1 MTIEQIQE
9 QINSNNNK
17 IEEMRKHI
25 ESCWNEISGLENLN
39 SILESK
45 KYTIESKEFP
55 IYKGDFYYCNEEKYC
70 NYYGIK
76 ERILTIDKICNETML
91 DIRIFTIKDYDM
103 DDVVYVNQEKI
114 SLFDLFKTINEN
126 GYIKIDKEQAHKKL
140 DKFFKI

>member
-9 QINSNNNK
+9 QINLNNNK

-25 ESCWNEISGLENLN
+25 ESCRNEISGLENLN

-45 KYTIESKEFP
+45 KCAIEAEEFP
-55 IYKGDFYYCNEEKYC
+55 IHEGDFYYCSEEKYC

-103 DDVVYVNQEKI
+103 DDVVYVNQEKS